1 MPVGRSMGVV
11 EAVMEEVSMSMRA
24 GRSEPGFVVAVMG
37 AECTGKSTLVG
48 QLAEALQAQGMQA
61 AVVPEEL
68 RAFSARLGRTPVAVE
83 QQAIADMQTRHIVQ
97 AAARHP
103 VVIADTTALMTAVY
117 SEQVFGDCG
126 LYAQAI
132 CDHRACALTLLAAP
146 DLPWQSDGHQ
156 RDGPAVRLAVD
167 RLLRRAL
174 DRSAIP
180 YTVVSGTGPARLHA
194 ALAVLR
200 HALAASPPAHVGNN
214 LQTGPRAP
222 DTRAAQ

>member
-1 MPVGRSMGVV
+1 MEGVV
-11 EAVMEEVSMSMRA
+11 SKPMPP
-24 GRSEPGFVVAVMG
+24 GRSEPGLVVAVMG
-37 AECTGKSTLVG
+37 AECTGKSTLAG
-48 QLAEALQAQGMQA
+48 QLAAALQRRAIA
-61 AVVPEEL
+61 AVVVPEVL
-68 RAFSARLGRTPVAVE
+68 RAFSARLGRTPRAGE
-83 QQAIADMQTRHIVQ
+83 QRAIAELQTQQIAQ

-126 LYAQAI
+126 LYVQAVRE
-132 CDHRACALTLLAAP
+132 HRVCALTLLAAP

-174 DRSAIP
+174 DRSGVP
-180 YTVVSGTGPARLHA
+180 YTTVSGTGATRLHA
-194 ALAVLR
+194 AWTALR
-200 HALAASPPAHVGNN
+200 CALATSASESVGHN
-214 LQTGPRAP
+214 LQSGPCAP